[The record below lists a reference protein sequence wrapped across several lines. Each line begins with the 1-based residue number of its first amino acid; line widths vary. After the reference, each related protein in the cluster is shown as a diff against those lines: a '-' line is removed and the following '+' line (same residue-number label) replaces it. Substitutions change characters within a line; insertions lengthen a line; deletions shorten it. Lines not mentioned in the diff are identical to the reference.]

1 MAAKTLS
8 VTTSDARTFD
18 CYVALPESGQ
28 GQAVIVIQE
37 IFGVNPWLSA
47 LADWLAANGLVA
59 VAPDLFHRIE
69 PGIQL
74 TDQTDAEWQKAFQ
87 LYAAFDEDVGVE
99 DLKATLAAV
108 RKMPECRGNVG
119 TIGFCLGGKLA
130 YLMAVRSSAD
140 CNVGYY
146 GVEIEKNLDEADNL
160 RGQLLLHIAED
171 DQYCPPEA
179 QELIQKRLAGN
190 PKATIYVYQEM
201 NHAFAR
207 VGGAHYDQDAA
218 ELANARSLDFLH
230 KHLQ

>member
-1 MAAKTLS
+1 MAAKTLT
-8 VTTSDARTFD
+8 VTTSDAKNFD
-18 CYVALPESGQ
+18 CYVALPEAGA
-28 GQAVIVIQE
+28 GHAVIVIQE
-37 IFGVNPWLSA
+37 IFGVNPWLRA
-47 LADWLAANGLVA
+47 VADWLASNGFVA
-59 VAPDLFHRIE
+59 VAPDLFHRSE

-74 TDQTDAEWQKAFQ
+74 TDRTDAEWQKAFQ
-87 LYAAFDEDVGVE
+87 LYAAFDENVGVE
-99 DLKATLAAV
+99 DLQATLTAV

-146 GVEIEKNLDEADNL
+146 GVEIEKNINEAGNL
-160 RGQLLLHIAED
+160 RGQLLLHIAEE
-171 DQYCPPEA
+171 DQYVPAEA

-190 PKATIYVYQEM
+190 QKAQIYVYQGM
-201 NHAFAR
+201 DHAFAR

-218 ELANARSLDFLH
+218 ELANARSLEFMR